1 MRSPTPHMRS
11 ERVHSRLIDRLD
23 PHGSSGA
30 RTALSGVV
38 DLDAVEEQQ
47 YEPALKAID
56 DRLSQKR
63 LSLVS
68 MVVSGIYFGLLVGFW
83 LVDFSS
89 WPSILVWILPVGLV
103 TIYAGYSSHLT
114 VRQIHQLSEAHILLQ
129 LLVEEQSVDAA
140 GEKT

>member
-1 MRSPTPHMRS
+1 M
-11 ERVHSRLIDRLD
+11 
-23 PHGSSGA
+23 
-30 RTALSGVV
+30 
-38 DLDAVEEQQ
+38 DAVEEQQ